1 MRALAVRS
9 APLVLALLASGC
21 LSLGPRTVRRDRFDY
36 VQALRESWK
45 EEMLLNIVGLRYTE
59 LPVFL
64 QVTSV
69 INQYRLEGTLGG
81 SVSATTDD
89 VLEGEATISNQ
100 PTITY
105 VPLAGEAFTRELLTP
120 VAPSAVM
127 SLLQSGWPAALVFRT
142 AVRSINGIGSQLG
155 AEEDARFLSI
165 VARLQRIQE
174 ANGISMRVEKRDDDH
189 LVVLFFPTETTDD
202 IEADL
207 RALQAELRL
216 PGGTREFRL
225 VYGQAPKDP
234 GEIAILT
241 RSALELLIEL
251 GSYAEVP
258 EGDVREGRTR
268 STRQAVT
275 LPELPDPLIRIR
287 STPERPSDAFACVR
301 FRGQWF
307 WVDDRDI
314 PSKRTLSFA
323 MLMMALSAGGVA
335 GAAPVV
341 TVSAGS

>member
-1 MRALAVRS
+1 MRALVVRL
-9 APLVLALLASGC
+9 ALVLLFAPGC
-21 LSLGPRTVRRDRFDY
+21 FSLGPKTVRRDRFDY
-36 VQALRESWK
+36 IQALRESWK

-89 VLEGEATISNQ
+89 VLEGEATLSNQ

-105 VPLAGEAFTRELLTP
+105 VPLSGESFTRELLTP
-120 VAPSAVM
+120 VAPSTVM

-142 AVRSINGIGSQLG
+142 AVRSINGIGAQMG
-155 AEEDARFLSI
+155 AEEDQRFLSI
-165 VARLQRIQE
+165 VARLQRIQQ
-174 ANGISMRVEKRDDDH
+174 ANGISMRVEKREEDH
-189 LVVLFFPTETTDD
+189 AVVLFFPTESTGEVESD
-202 IEADL
+202 I
-207 RALQAELRL
+207 RALQAELKL
-216 PGGTREFRL
+216 PEGAREFRL
-225 VYGQAPKDP
+225 VYGQSPKDP

-251 GSYAEVP
+251 GSYANVP

-268 STRQAVT
+268 ATRQAVT
-275 LPELPDPLIRIR
+275 VPELPDPLIRIH
-287 STPERPSDAFACVR
+287 SGSARPSEAFACVR

-307 WVDDRDI
+307 WVEDRDI

-323 MLMMALSAGGVA
+323 MLMMALSAGGVS